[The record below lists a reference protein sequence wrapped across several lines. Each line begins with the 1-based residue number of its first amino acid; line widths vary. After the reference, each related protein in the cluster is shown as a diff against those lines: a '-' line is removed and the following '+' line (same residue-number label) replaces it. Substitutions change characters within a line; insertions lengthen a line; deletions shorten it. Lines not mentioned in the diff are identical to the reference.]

1 MACAEQASKQ
11 PDSLSTSG
19 MNSTMFWPRVPS
31 TAPLQSFSFSGQEF
45 ASVVQSVQSSTSSQ
59 VEKRKQVSEKGK
71 LGAVRSEKH
80 KKPRRVIS
88 KVKLR
93 KPAGGKIGEKG
104 ALGLIP
110 ASGAA
115 ILDGLDARQRA
126 QSVLVHPAH
135 QILNMASSAWET

>member
-1 MACAEQASKQ
+1 
-11 PDSLSTSG
+11 
-19 MNSTMFWPRVPS
+19 MFWPRVPS

-71 LGAVRSEKH
+71 LGAVKSEERE
-80 KKPRRVIS
+80 KPRREIS
-88 KVKLR
+88 KVKLKK
-93 KPAGGKIGEKG
+93 KPASSKIGEKG

-110 ASGAA
+110 ASGPA
-115 ILDGLDARQRA
+115 ILDGFDARQRA